1 MGRMLEA
8 LKRAAER
15 HGRQETTPALHAV
28 WPEAKAV
35 DEAPEEEMP
44 FVEVGGPREPDRPA
58 AHPVTPPPA
67 PKLMTVAFRPLPADH
82 GAGTGLCAF
91 APELIAYHQ
100 PHHSISGQYRVL
112 LDGLQAVLPTE
123 QARVL
128 LFTSSAAGT
137 GTTTVLLNAAI
148 TLARQA
154 ERRVV
159 VVDANLR
166 RPAVA
171 CRLGLA
177 DRPGLRE
184 VLAGR
189 VRLEDALRPSG
200 LTNLSL
206 LSAGDAEAASPVRL
220 AGEAMRGLLRQL
232 RERFEMVL
240 VDGPRWDGRPEV
252 VALGCACDAVC
263 LCLPEAEQHSQETAD
278 LLQIIAEQ
286 GATLCG
292 CVLTSR
298 S

>member
-8 LKRAAER
+8 LKRAGVR
-15 HGRQETTPALHAV
+15 QGRQEQVPALHAV
-28 WPEAKAV
+28 WPDAKAV
-35 DEAPEEEMP
+35 DETPEEEIP
-44 FVEVGGPREPDRPA
+44 FVEVGGPREAAPPA
-58 AHPVTPPPA
+58 APAAPPSSSSPR
-67 PKLMTVAFRPLPADH
+67 LMTVAFRPLPADH
-82 GAGTGLCAF
+82 AAGHGLCAF
-91 APELIAYHQ
+91 APELVAYHQ

-112 LDGLQAVLPTE
+112 VDGLQAALPPD

-128 LFTSSAAGT
+128 LFTASAAGV

-154 ERRVV
+154 EHRVV
-159 VVDANLR
+159 VVDAHLR
-166 RPAVA
+166 RPATA
-171 CRLGLA
+171 GRLGLA
-177 DRPGLRE
+177 DRPGLRD

-189 VRLEDALRPSG
+189 LKLEDSLRPSG
-200 LTNLSL
+200 LANLSI
-206 LSAGDAEAASPVRL
+206 LSAGDPDAASPVRL
-220 AGEAMRGLLRQL
+220 AGETMRGLLRRL
-232 RERFEMVL
+232 REQFEVVL

-278 LLQIIAEQ
+278 LLQVIAEQ

-298 S
+298 

>member
-1 MGRMLEA
+1 MGKMLEA
-8 LKRAAER
+8 LKRARER
-15 HGRQETTPALHAV
+15 HGRHEQAPALHAV
-28 WPEAKAV
+28 WPEAGTT
-35 DEAPEEEMP
+35 DETPEEEMP
-44 FVEVGGPREPDRPA
+44 FVEVGGPREPSQPA
-58 AHPVTPPPA
+58 APPAQPSA
-67 PKLMTVAFRPLPADH
+67 PKLMTVAFRPLPEHALGH
-82 GAGTGLCAF
+82 GLCAF

-112 LDGLQAVLPTE
+112 VDRLQAALPAE

-128 LFTSSAAGT
+128 LFTAAAAGA

-159 VVDANLR
+159 VVDAHLR
-166 RPAVA
+166 RPALA
-171 CRLGLA
+171 GRLGLPEK
-177 DRPGLRE
+177 PGLRE

-189 VRLEDALRPSG
+189 MKLEDVLRPTG
-200 LTNLSL
+200 MANLTL
-206 LSAGDAEAASPVRL
+206 LSAGDTEAASPVRL
-220 AGEAMRGLLRQL
+220 AGEAMRTLLRRL
-232 RERFEMVL
+232 REQFEMVL
-240 VDGPRWDGRPEV
+240 LDGPRWDGRPEV

-263 LCLPEAEQHSQETAD
+263 LCLPEAEQHRPETND

-298 S
+298 